1 MNKAAKKYRSEK
13 CPQCGRVFLLGF
25 TGTADGCDKCAG
37 VVRDAKGYAWGRGE
51 KAMSTTKG
59 TLQRKAVFGKRR

>member
-13 CPQCGRVFLLGF
+13 CQHCGRVFLLGF
-25 TGTADGCDKCAG
+25 TGTADGCDECTG
-37 VVRDAKGYAWGRGE
+37 TVRDAKGYAWGRGE
-51 KAMSTTKG
+51 KAMQMNHG